1 MRKIKIYLKY
11 FWIPIT
17 LIVISVICWFYILDT
32 LGNFKVG
39 LIASILGVGISIFTA
54 ESFKKIS
61 EYKRVKKTLGFLKL
75 ITIPYLKN
83 QSENF
88 TETIKLYQD
97 ICSMAQ
103 AQSFLALV
111 SNFDA
116 VSLSFDKS
124 WLQLIYSQDFI
135 DAIDSDDQ
143 FNKLSNAILEIQ
155 LFTKQLTAQS
165 VNAKHLLIND
175 FTKFGEKETE
185 SFLSRAKQIRN
196 DLNDSVQK
204 LGKYTDKLN
213 EEIDRFFSKSGVKHE
228 EFER

>member
-1 MRKIKIYLKY
+1 MRKIGIYLKY

-17 LIVISVICWFYILDT
+17 LVIISVICWFYILDT

-54 ESFKKIS
+54 ESFKQIN

-83 QSENF
+83 QSGNL
-88 TETIKLYQD
+88 TETMKLYQD
-97 ICSMAQ
+97 ICSITQ

-111 SNFDA
+111 SNFDG

-135 DAIDSDDQ
+135 DAIKSDDQ
-143 FNKLSNAILEIQ
+143 FNKLSNAVLEIQ

-165 VNAKHLLIND
+165 VNAKHLLMND
-175 FTKFGEKETE
+175 FTKFGEKETDL
-185 SFLSRAKQIRN
+185 FLSRAKQIRN
-196 DLNDSVQK
+196 DLNVSAQK
-204 LGKYTDKLN
+204 LEKYTDKLN
-213 EEIDRFFSKSGVKHE
+213 EEIDRFFSNSGVKHE
-228 EFER
+228 EFDR

>member
-97 ICSMAQ
+97 ICSLAQ

-165 VNAKHLLIND
+165 VNAKHLLMND
-175 FTKFGEKETE
+175 FTKFGEKETDF
-185 SFLSRAKQIRN
+185 FLSRAKQIRN
-196 DLNDSVQK
+196 DLNDSARK
-204 LGKYTDKLN
+204 LEKYTDKLN
-213 EEIDRFFSKSGVKHE
+213 EEIDRFFSSSGVKHE

>member
-1 MRKIKIYLKY
+1 M
-11 FWIPIT
+11 
-17 LIVISVICWFYILDT
+17 DT

-88 TETIKLYQD
+88 TETIRLYQD
-97 ICSMAQ
+97 ICSIAQ

-165 VNAKHLLIND
+165 VNAKHLLMND
-175 FTKFGEKETE
+175 FTKFGEKETD

-213 EEIDRFFSKSGVKHE
+213 EEIDRFFSKSGVNHE

>member
-17 LIVISVICWFYILDT
+17 LIISSVICWFYISDT
-32 LGNFKVG
+32 LGTFKVG

-75 ITIPYLKN
+75 VTIPYLKN
-83 QSENF
+83 QSENLA
-88 TETIKLYQD
+88 ETTKVYQD
-97 ICSMAQ
+97 ICSITQ
-103 AQSFLALV
+103 AQSFLVLV
-111 SNFDA
+111 SNFDS

-135 DAIDSDDQ
+135 DAINSDEQ
-143 FNKLSNAILEIQ
+143 FNKLSNAVFEIL
-155 LFTKQLTAQS
+155 LFIKQLTAQS
-165 VNAKHLLIND
+165 VNAKHLLMND
-175 FTKFGEKETE
+175 LTKFGDEET
-185 SFLSRAKQIRN
+185 SFFLSRTKQIRN
-196 DLNDSVQK
+196 DLNDSASK
-204 LGKYTDKLN
+204 LEKYTDKLD
-213 EEIDRFFSKSGVKHE
+213 EEINRFLSDSGAKHE

>member
-1 MRKIKIYLKY
+1 MRKIGIYLKY

-17 LIVISVICWFYILDT
+17 LIIISVIGWFYILDT

-54 ESFKKIS
+54 ESFKQIN

-83 QSENF
+83 QSENL
-88 TETIKLYQD
+88 TETMKLYQD
-97 ICSMAQ
+97 ICSITQ

-111 SNFDA
+111 SNFDG

-135 DAIDSDDQ
+135 DAIKSDDQ
-143 FNKLSNAILEIQ
+143 FNKLSNAVLEIQ

-165 VNAKHLLIND
+165 VNAKHLLMND
-175 FTKFGEKETE
+175 FT
-185 SFLSRAKQIRN
+185 R
-196 DLNDSVQK
+196 
-204 LGKYTDKLN
+204 
-213 EEIDRFFSKSGVKHE
+213 
-228 EFER
+228 

>member
-1 MRKIKIYLKY
+1 MRKIEIYLKY
-11 FWIPIT
+11 FWIPII
-17 LIVISVICWFYILDT
+17 LIIISVICWFYILDT

-97 ICSMAQ
+97 ICSLAQ

-165 VNAKHLLIND
+165 VNAKHLLMND
-175 FTKFGEKETE
+175 FAKFGEKEADL
-185 SFLSRAKQIRN
+185 FLSRAKQIRN
-196 DLNDSVQK
+196 DLNDSIQK